1 MRIWMVDEGA
11 GIVRA
16 WTVRGGQS
24 GEREQAALSEGL
36 AIVGWEELGDLSD
49 CSSSDDI
56 GDLLAKAYPGEAVG
70 TIDNWKRQLWRFIA
84 MEIGD
89 YIVMPRKHLS
99 IVALGL
105 LTGPY
110 EYRAAAPPG
119 FRHVRRTDWV
129 RPALERA
136 AVRGDLRDSMG
147 AFLTVS
153 ELSRRDAAV
162 RVQALA
168 ETGADPGYVGDGEPP
183 HGPEGL
189 VSDVRDSGTRQL
201 TARDL
206 IGLWGWKRRTSDVI
220 DLVDQNLAEL
230 GLRVDPHFNDVQ
242 LDGLVTVYAAEATG
256 LEEGIR
262 DQVRGD
268 EQRAH
273 SKADGPRDR
282 DLTWRIGNLPF
293 VREVVTVRKG
303 DALSRAITP
312 MIESDFSQLPVVD
325 HNNVLRGVVTWE
337 GIARA
342 QLGGRTATVANA
354 LDPHPETARVEHALF
369 DRMDRIQ
376 RSGFT
381 IIVDGENTV
390 IGILTS
396 TDLAGQ
402 LKQRIEPF
410 ILLEEL
416 ERRLRRLIRHFSTDE
431 LPREIRRTM
440 ERGQHL
446 SLGQYVFLVED
457 THCWNKL
464 AWPFEQQD
472 ISRRLATVRDYRNDL
487 AHWAVDAPAEDAAA
501 LAATGGLLK
510 LLKLVDH
517 DPAV

>member
-1 MRIWMVDEGA
+1 MI
-11 GIVRA
+11 RA

-24 GEREQAALSEGL
+24 GEREQVALSEKL
-36 AIVGWEELGDLSD
+36 AIVGWEELGDLGD
-49 CSSSDDI
+49 CSSADDI

-70 TIDNWKRQLWRFIA
+70 TIDSWKRQLWRFIT

-99 IVALGL
+99 VVALGV

-110 EYRAAAPPG
+110 EFRAEAPPG
-119 FRHVRRTDWV
+119 FRHVRRTNWV
-129 RPALERA
+129 RPSVERA
-136 AVRGDLRDSMG
+136 AIRGDLRDSMG

-153 ELSRRDAAV
+153 ELSRRDAAA

-168 ETGADPGYVGDGEPP
+168 KTGTDPGYMGDGEPP
-183 HGPEGL
+183 GSPEDL
-189 VSDVRDSGTRQL
+189 VTDVRDSGTRQL

-206 IGLWGWKRRTSDVI
+206 IGLWGWKRRTSDVT
-220 DLVDQNLAEL
+220 DLVDQHLAEL
-230 GLRVDPHFNDVQ
+230 GLRVDPHFGDGQ
-242 LDGLVTVYAAEATG
+242 LDGLVTVSAEGSTELG
-256 LEEGIR
+256 DGIR
-262 DQVRGD
+262 DQARGD
-268 EQRAH
+268 DQQARPN
-273 SKADGPRDR
+273 ADGPRDR

-293 VREVVTVRKG
+293 VQEVVTVRAG

-312 MIESDFSQLPVVD
+312 MVERDFSQLPVVD

-416 ERRLRRLIRHFSTDE
+416 ERRLRRLSKRFSADE
-431 LPREIRRTM
+431 LPKQIRRTV
-440 ERGQHL
+440 ERGQHP

-457 THCWNKL
+457 AHCWDRL
-464 AWPFEQQD
+464 QWPFEQQD

-501 LAATGGLLK
+501 LAATSGFLR

>member
-1 MRIWMVDEGA
+1 MGDWQEA
-11 GIVRA
+11 GMVRA
-16 WTVRGGQS
+16 WTVRGGQL
-24 GEREQAALSEGL
+24 GEREQVALSEGL
-36 AIVGWEELGDLSD
+36 VIVGWEDLGDLSG
-49 CSSSDDI
+49 CSSPDDI
-56 GDLLAKAYPGEAVG
+56 GDLLTKAYPGEAVG
-70 TIDNWKRQLWRFIA
+70 TIDSWKRQLWRFIA
-84 MEIGD
+84 MEVGD
-89 YIVMPRKHLS
+89 YVVMPRKHLS
-99 IVALGL
+99 VVALGL
-105 LTGPY
+105 LVGPY
-110 EYRAAAPPG
+110 EYRAEAPPG

-129 RPALERA
+129 RPAVERA

-153 ELSRRDAAV
+153 ELSRRDAAA

-168 ETGADPGYVGDGEPP
+168 ETGTDPGYVGDGEPP
-183 HGPEGL
+183 GSPEGL
-189 VSDVRDSGTRQL
+189 VNDVRDSGTRQL

-206 IGLWGWKRRTSDVI
+206 IGLWGWKRRTSDVA
-220 DLVDQNLAEL
+220 DLVDQHLAEL

-242 LDGLVTVYAAEATG
+242 LDGLVTVSAEGSTG
-256 LEEGIR
+256 LGDGIR
-262 DQVRGD
+262 DQDRGGD
-268 EQRAH
+268 QQARPED
-273 SKADGPRDR
+273 DGPRDR

-293 VREVVTVRKG
+293 VREVVTVRMS
-303 DALSRAITP
+303 DALSHAITP
-312 MIESDFSQLPVVD
+312 MIEHDFSQLPVVD

-337 GIARA
+337 GIGRA

-416 ERRLRRLIRHFSTDE
+416 ERRLRRLIRHFSTEE
-431 LPREIRRTM
+431 LPKEIRRTM

-457 THCWNKL
+457 GHCWSTL
-464 AWPFEQQD
+464 RWPFEQQD

-487 AHWAVDAPAEDAAA
+487 AHWAVDAPAEDVAA
-501 LAATGGLLK
+501 LAATRGLLK